1 VPKIEVAAEEEF
13 KAQGKKKKKKE
24 VLMAQG
30 VGDLQSIQ
38 WEMEQVGPYR
48 PIKLGSVYLAKQN

>member
-1 VPKIEVAAEEEF
+1 
-13 KAQGKKKKKKE
+13 
-24 VLMAQG
+24 MTQG

-48 PIKLGSVYLAKQN
+48 PIKLGSVYLARQN